1 MYLLEKGPG
10 EGPREGPGE
19 TLNSIQKI
27 RELGVEG

>member
-10 EGPREGPGE
+10 EGPGE